1 MENNLNK
8 TIAKE
13 KRQVISMN
21 LWMNQVRTQKF
32 ILELFFGVDYYYL
45 FTFFE

>member
-1 MENNLNK
+1 MDNK

-13 KRQVISMN
+13 KQQVISMN
-21 LWMNQVRTQKF
+21 LWMNQARTQKF
-32 ILELFFGVDYYYL
+32 ILELFFWVDYYYL